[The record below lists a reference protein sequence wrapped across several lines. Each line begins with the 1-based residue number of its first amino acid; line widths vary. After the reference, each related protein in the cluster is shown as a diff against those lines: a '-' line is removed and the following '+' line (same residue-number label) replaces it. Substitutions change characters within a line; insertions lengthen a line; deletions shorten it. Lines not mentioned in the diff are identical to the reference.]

1 MSSFKSPCKV
11 EDQNLQC
18 NHALFYPSRRIY
30 QSCLPLSLH
39 EFNEK
44 LFCSSFETGFTPF
57 VTSFCTGFTPLVD
70 YQICLF
76 YGCWLWGLEEARY
89 CLWFLNVFFAF
100 HVTCHSSTAHI
111 WQIKL
116 NLAFFALGRLYIRAF
131 YQPFLKQWITQPF
144 FFEISCHFKGTNSKK
159 DRMDIQ

>member
-89 CLWFLNVFFAF
+89 WLWFLNVPFAF
-100 HVTCHSSTAHI
+100 NVTCYSSTTH
-111 WQIKL
+111 
-116 NLAFFALGRLYIRAF
+116 
-131 YQPFLKQWITQPF
+131 TPF
-144 FFEISCHFKGTNSKK
+144 FYKQSIFDPCPENCLSFSKK
-159 DRMDIQ
+159 SPPKIV